1 MGAGDAPPAK
11 PEDYAPAVP
20 AGMSID
26 ALKADPLFTGFLKGA
41 HSKGMTNAQVS
52 FVLESMAQRMAP
64 NPAAAEAAL
73 RETWPDDATLDAGLA
88 KAHRAVKTYGGE
100 LMDKL
105 DAKFGSDPDFIK
117 LMAKIGGELGE
128 DPGINAGI
136 TSTEEDTLQALMT
149 HPSYMDA
156 KHPEHAR
163 TVAKANA
170 LYAKKFAGK

>member
-20 AGMSID
+20 AGMSLD
-26 ALKADPLFTGFLKGA
+26 ALKADPLYSGFLKGA
-41 HSKGMTNAQVS
+41 HSRGMTNAQVS
-52 FVLESMAQRMAP
+52 YVLESMAQRMAP

-73 RETWPDDATLDAGLA
+73 REAWPDDASLDAGLA

-105 DAKFGSDPDFIK
+105 DAKFGSDPDFIR

-128 DPGINAGI
+128 DPGVNTGI
-136 TSTEEDTLQALMT
+136 TAAEQDTLESLIS
-149 HPSYMDA
+149 HPSYLDA
-156 KHPEHAR
+156 KHPEHSR
-163 TVAKANA
+163 TVAKANQ